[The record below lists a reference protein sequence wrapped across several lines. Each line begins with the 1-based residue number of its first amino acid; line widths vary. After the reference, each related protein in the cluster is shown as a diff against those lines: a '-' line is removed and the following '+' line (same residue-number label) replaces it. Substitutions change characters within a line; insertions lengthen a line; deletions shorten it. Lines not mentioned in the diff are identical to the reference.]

1 VVIYAYEVQAVIKAL
16 SAYFLFRILYH
27 MGGGRV
33 EGRLS
38 VSFNDS
44 SSYGAVA
51 PGNSEPERS
60 TPQRPIH

>member
-1 VVIYAYEVQAVIKAL
+1 
-16 SAYFLFRILYH
+16 
-27 MGGGRV
+27 MGGRV

-38 VSFNDS
+38 VSFNGS

-51 PGNSEPERS
+51 PGYNEPKRS